1 MAVAR
6 NNRHNAAF
14 VVGSVLGAVAGA
26 AVALWKT
33 PYTGEELRSKLTGA
47 SSHEGGETRTYVA
60 PTSTGATAGVTVGEE
75 RSIKDKVLSGV
86 EKTLA
91 PIVGVELGKT
101 ANGSTTMDS
110 GDMKVRSGQGEAA
123 TAGSGETKLGLSRD
137 KVDAEKWAQAY
148 GTGAPAPST
157 TPSTPTPTPTPE
169 PKKTEEPS
177 AEYGTTLLRH
187 PHAWKDESETV
198 TTGETDDTKLGL
210 SRDKVNAD
218 EWAAAYGT
226 SADAADATATTP
238 STPAATPTTTDTD
251 TTIDDADSARLRP
264 RRSWGTE
271 NETPTG
277 TESENLGL
285 SRDKVNADEW
295 AAAYGTQGS
304 AGSTQDTQVSGSGYA
319 SKAAES
325 EAQTGLG
332 AKPAYPGRD
341 QIGHEPADHTAP
353 DSNVADVERSADAI
367 RTDSGLTSEDAASV
381 DDLTTPSGNRV
392 PDSMRTPDEGGYHPF
407 PKLGGK
413 DS

>member
-33 PYTGEELRSKLTGA
+33 PYTGEELRTKLTGA
-47 SSHEGGETRTYVA
+47 SAQDGTEVQTYGA
-60 PTSTGATAGVTVGEE
+60 PTSTGTTAGEE

-101 ANGSTTMDS
+101 ANDSGTTTMDS
-110 GDMKVRSGQGEAA
+110 GRMKVSPDYGSTASTGA
-123 TAGSGETKLGLSRD
+123 TAGTGTEKLGLSVD

-148 GTGAPAPST
+148 GTAGSST
-157 TPSTPTPTPTPE
+157 ASTPSEPVKTAKPE
-169 PKKTEEPS
+169 AES
-177 AEYGTTLLRH
+177 AEYGSTLLRH
-187 PHAWKDESETV
+187 PHAWKDGSETA

-210 SRDKVNAD
+210 SVDKVNAD

-226 SADAADATATTP
+226 SAESTATTP
-238 STPAATPTTTDTD
+238 STPAATPTTTDT
-251 TTIDDADSARLRP
+251 TVGDAESARLRP
-264 RRSWGTE
+264 RRSWGTGAD
-271 NETPTG
+271 ETASG
-277 TESENLGL
+277 SESDKLGL

-295 AAAYGTQGS
+295 ASAYGTQAS
-304 AGSTQDTQVSGSGYA
+304 SGSTQETRVSGSTSSEGGYA

-341 QIGHEPADHTAP
+341 QVGHEPVDRTAP
-353 DSNVADVERSADAI
+353 DSNVADVDQRADDI
-367 RTDSGLTSEDAASV
+367 RTDSGLTIEDAASV
-381 DDLTTPSGNRV
+381 ESLTTPNLDRI
-392 PDSMRTPDEGGYHPF
+392 PDSMRAPDERNYHPF